1 MQVST
6 QTLKDLEFPKILER
20 ISEFV
25 LNEKTGEKIRDLKPY
40 RDRDL
45 LLRDLHTVNEYLS
58 GFQSEN
64 HFPFSAF
71 FYMKDFLSRMH
82 IENYSLLPEQFMEIK
97 SNALQIKEIGKFL
110 IEFKEYF
117 PQIFEISAMAPYEN
131 TIVKEIDLVF
141 NRHGEIKDKASP
153 QLLEIR
159 NKIRQLSIRIAELFK
174 KSMVHNREYL
184 DNIKESIVEDRRV
197 LAVVSG
203 FRKRVKGRLLGTS
216 NTGSISYI
224 EPQSIQAPNRELD
237 ELKEEEKREIRKIL
251 IGLTFRLSEYRELLE
266 QYEEFLEYMD
276 FTRAKAQFALD
287 INGVLP
293 EIRKDHTLDL
303 IQAYHPLLYL
313 ANRERNQK
321 TIPQTLRMDQ
331 GCRIIIISGPNAG
344 GKSITLKTI
353 GLNQLMLQ
361 SGILIP
367 VHPKS
372 QLGFFEKIFTDIGDN
387 QSIENQ
393 LSTYSYRLKQMSGF
407 LKNADENSLLLI
419 DEFGTGSDPELG
431 GALGEVFFEEF
442 YDRKSFG
449 VFTTHYTNIKL
460 LAEELPQAKNASMLF
475 DEKTLTPLYLL
486 EVGQA
491 GSSFTFEVAEKNR
504 IPYRLINRA
513 KKKAEKGKVK
523 LDKTILKLQQEK
535 FHIQKTKDEVSELK
549 ETSAEINRELDD
561 THQRIKQKLIGFQEL
576 YDSELKTLSAGRK
589 LNDWADEYLK
599 SKNKKKLVAQFLK
612 WVEIENA
619 GKAPEGKVQKQRKKT
634 IQKQIQKELKTH
646 APEIKKVQKKIRQK
660 KEEDLQSYVK
670 SLKKGDRVKIK
681 NSSSV
686 AVIDKIEGDKVTL
699 NYGHFSAKISIFE
712 ISKV

>member
-1 MQVST
+1 MQVSA

-25 LNEKTGEKIRDLKPY
+25 LNKNTGEKIRKLKPY
-40 RDRDL
+40 KDQSL
-45 LLRDLHTVNEYLS
+45 LIRDLHTVNEYLS
-58 GFQSEN
+58 GLQSEN
-64 HFPFSAF
+64 HFPFSEF
-71 FYMKDFLSRMH
+71 FYMKDYLSRMH
-82 IENYSLLPEQFMEIK
+82 IENYSLQPGQFLEIK
-97 SNALQIKEIGKFL
+97 SNTLQIKDIEKFL
-110 IEFKEYF
+110 KEFKEYF
-117 PQIFEISAMAPYEN
+117 PEIFKLSTEAPYEKA
-131 TIVKEIDLVF
+131 IIKEIDAVF
-141 NRHGEIKDKASP
+141 NRHGEIKNSASP
-153 QLLEIR
+153 ELSEIR
-159 NKIRQLSIRIAELFK
+159 NKIRQLSARISELFK
-174 KSMVHNREYL
+174 KSMTHNMEYL

-197 LAVVSG
+197 LAVISG

-237 ELKEEEKREIRKIL
+237 ELREEEKKEVRKIL
-251 IGLTFRLSEYRELLE
+251 ISLTLTLAEYRELLE
-266 QYEEFLEYMD
+266 VYEKFLEYMD
-276 FTRAKAQFALD
+276 FTRAKAKFALD

-293 EIRKDHTLDL
+293 QIKEENILNL

-313 ANRERNQK
+313 ANRERK
-321 TIPQTLRMDQ
+321 LETIPQTLRMDED
-331 GCRIIIISGPNAG
+331 CRIIIISGPNAG

-372 QLGFFEKIFTDIGDN
+372 EIGFFEKILTDIGDN

-393 LSTYSYRLKQMSGF
+393 LSTYSYRLKQMAGF
-407 LKNADENSLLLI
+407 IKKADAHSLLLI

-431 GALGEVFFEEF
+431 GALAEVFFEEF
-442 YDRKSFG
+442 YERGSFG

-460 LAEELPQAKNASMLF
+460 VAEELPQAQNASMLF
-475 DEKTLTPLYLL
+475 DEKTLTPMYLL

-513 KKKAEKGKVK
+513 KKKAERGKVK

-549 ETSAEINRELDD
+549 QTSVEINKELDD
-561 THQRIKQKLIGFQEL
+561 TQQRIKEKLIGFQEL
-576 YDSELKTLSAGRK
+576 YDSELKTLTAGRK
-589 LNDWADEYLK
+589 LNEWADEYLK
-599 SKNKKKLVAQFLK
+599 SKNKKKLIAQFMK

-619 GKAPEGKVQKQRKKT
+619 KKAPAEKAQKQRKKT
-634 IQKQIQKELKTH
+634 IQKQIQKELKTR
-646 APEIKKVQKKIRQK
+646 APEIEKVRKKIKKK
-660 KEEDLQSYVK
+660 KEEDLQSYIK
-670 SLKKGDRVKIK
+670 SLKEGDRVKIK

-686 AVIDKIEGDKVTL
+686 AVIDKIEGDNVTL
-699 NYGHFSAKISIFE
+699 NYGHFTAKISIFE
-712 ISKV
+712 VSKI